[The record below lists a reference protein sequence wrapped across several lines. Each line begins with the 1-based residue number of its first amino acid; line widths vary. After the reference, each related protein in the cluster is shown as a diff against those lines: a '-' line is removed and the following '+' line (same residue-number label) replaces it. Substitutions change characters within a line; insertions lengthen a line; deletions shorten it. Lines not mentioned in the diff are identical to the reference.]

1 MSEPV
6 QENVP
11 QSLDDIL
18 AGDVD
23 GLLDAPQKPKKVT
36 SSDRLERAFLEIVEF
51 RREHERVPSSTTREI
66 AERKLGA
73 RLDGIL
79 ANDEKIE
86 ALKHLDEFGLLDA
99 PEPPG
104 SLDDLLE
111 GDAIDDLL
119 GDDSGVLDVSELP
132 ATRKPESPDSV
143 AKRVKAEDFE
153 QFEHLFKAK
162 HAELAEGTLQLATF
176 TGLHMIREGAFFV
189 LGGVLCFVAEVGE
202 DVDLVVGG
210 KPKQKQRLR
219 VVFENGTES
228 RMYKQ
233 SLMTRL
239 YEQHG
244 QVLARTGVDASEVLD
259 ADVESGHIYVL
270 QSLSDDPAIS
280 GLPDL
285 HKIGFSTTT
294 VEQRIKNAES
304 SPTYLMAPVRVVADY
319 RLYNVKPSAL
329 EHLLHRVFAAVRL
342 DLTQIDRKGRD
353 YDPSEWFVVPRD
365 AINRAVA
372 MIVSGEIV
380 DYFYDPVSQQLVP
393 RS

>member
-99 PEPPG
+99 PQPPG

-119 GDDSGVLDVSELP
+119 GDDSGVLDVSDLP

-239 YEQHG
+239 YEQQG

-280 GLPDL
+280 ALSDL
-285 HKIGFSTTT
+285 HKIGFSTTI

-372 MIVSGEIV
+372 LIVSGEIV
-380 DYFYDPVSQQLVP
+380 DYVYDPASQQLVP

>member
-104 SLDDLLE
+104 SLDNLLD

-119 GDDSGVLDVSELP
+119 GDDSGVLDVSDLP

-143 AKRVKAEDFE
+143 AKRVKAEDSNSSSTCSRPS
-153 QFEHLFKAK
+153 
-162 HAELAEGTLQLATF
+162 TL
-176 TGLHMIREGAFFV
+176 
-189 LGGVLCFVAEVGE
+189 
-202 DVDLVVGG
+202 
-210 KPKQKQRLR
+210 
-219 VVFENGTES
+219 
-228 RMYKQ
+228 
-233 SLMTRL
+233 
-239 YEQHG
+239 
-244 QVLARTGVDASEVLD
+244 
-259 ADVESGHIYVL
+259 
-270 QSLSDDPAIS
+270 
-280 GLPDL
+280 
-285 HKIGFSTTT
+285 
-294 VEQRIKNAES
+294 S
-304 SPTYLMAPVRVVADY
+304 SPRAP
-319 RLYNVKPSAL
+319 S
-329 EHLLHRVFAAVRL
+329 
-342 DLTQIDRKGRD
+342 
-353 YDPSEWFVVPRD
+353 S
-365 AINRAVA
+365 
-372 MIVSGEIV
+372 S
-380 DYFYDPVSQQLVP
+380 P
-393 RS
+393 RSPGSI